1 MYIPKLHKIWLC
13 QNDKG
18 GIYMYP
24 KMANRH
30 GLIAGATGTGKTV
43 TLRCWQKASVKWAYL
58 FFWLISRA
66 TFPVCACPVR
76 TVKASASA

>member
-24 KMANRH
+24 KWQ
-30 GLIAGATGTGKTV
+30 IV
-43 TLRCWQKASVKWAYL
+43 TA
-58 FFWLISRA
+58 
-66 TFPVCACPVR
+66 
-76 TVKASASA
+76 

>member
-24 KMANRH
+24 KMANCR
-30 GLIAGATGTGKTV
+30 LQ
-43 TLRCWQKASVKWAYL
+43 CSV
-58 FFWLISRA
+58 IQ
-66 TFPVCACPVR
+66 CC
-76 TVKASASA
+76 

>member
-24 KMANRH
+24 KMANR
-30 GLIAGATGTGKTV
+30 
-43 TLRCWQKASVKWAYL
+43 Q
-58 FFWLISRA
+58 RA
-66 TFPVCACPVR
+66 KPQPQR
-76 TVKASASA
+76 

>member
-13 QNDKG
+13 QNDNG

-30 GLIAGATGTGKTV
+30 GFDCRCYRYRQNRYAQGAGRK
-43 TLRCWQKASVKWAYL
+43 LQ
-58 FFWLISRA
+58 
-66 TFPVCACPVR
+66 
-76 TVKASASA
+76 